1 MKFLINSKLLAE
13 HVKLAVQFKAQRV
26 MYNDNHIVFTALR
39 EIRMPI
45 RLTATDVDLD
55 IKFNQFRWM
64 KVRDFAT
71 DLQDQELTVQLLEDR
86 IMIHCEALF
95 VV

>member
-1 MKFLINSKLLAE
+1 MKFSINSKVLAE

-26 MYNDNHIVFTALR
+26 MYNDNAIVFTALR
-39 EIRMPI
+39 EIRMPV
-45 RLTATDVDLD
+45 RLTATVEDLD

-71 DLQDQELTVQLLEDR
+71 DLQDQELTVQLLDDR